1 MIEDNH
7 MRIVLKILLA
17 PVWLVLFLLKW
28 TSLIATG
35 IASVV
40 LRVVGM
46 LLLLIGVAYL
56 VLGFESFLTIRV
68 FAVGIGALIAPYIA
82 TVVTGVLEA
91 GQTLIGE
98 FITE

>member
-1 MIEDNH
+1 MC
-7 MRIVLKILLA
+7 
-17 PVWLVLFLLKW
+17 LLKW

-40 LRVVGM
+40 LRLGGM

-56 VLGFESFLTIRV
+56 VLGFETFLTIRV
-68 FAVGIGALIAPYIA
+68 FAVGIGALIAPFLA
-82 TVVTGVLEA
+82 SLVTGVLEA

-98 FITE
+98 YITE

>member
-1 MIEDNH
+1 M
-7 MRIVLKILLA
+7 MSKVLLA
-17 PVWLVLFLLKW
+17 PVWLVLCLLKW

-40 LRVVGM
+40 LRLGGM

-56 VLGFESFLTIRV
+56 ALGFEPFLTIRV
-68 FAVGIGALIAPYIA
+68 FAVGSGAMVAPFLASLI
-82 TVVTGVLEA
+82 TGVLEA

-98 FITE
+98 YITE